1 MSITSPRPSM
11 APSGAAADPEDP
23 TADLAEVRWRPSAG
37 GIAARLAVWCV
48 VGAALGALP
57 VVVPPLTRTVVAT
70 VAVFGMV
77 ALSLNVLVGYAG
89 QVSLGH
95 SAFLGI
101 GAFGAG
107 YVLTELALPWEV
119 AVAVAV
125 ALGAAVALL
134 LGVVALRVRGLY
146 LALVT
151 LALGLFAERVLFG
164 IEPLTGG
171 GAGQTADRPPWA
183 MGDLAYAYVCY
194 AGLAV
199 VWLLDWRLTDSKAG
213 RAIRALRDDERVAAS
228 WGIDVTR
235 YKLLAFVLSGAV
247 AGLAGALFA
256 SITEVVSP
264 LTFSFML
271 SLTFLMMVVVG
282 GIGSRIGVVIGA
294 SLFTALPNLLDALHE
309 AAPRFPLD
317 GSAAQVFGAVL
328 LLAVLVRF
336 PGGIAQLL
344 DPFVRWCTFRQ
355 PAAPGGTSSGSSQ
368 GGTNVRP

>member
-1 MSITSPRPSM
+1 MSITSPRPSL
-11 APSGAAADPEDP
+11 APTVATGNRTD
-23 TADLAEVRWRPSAG
+23 DLAVVRWRPSAR

-48 VGAALGALP
+48 LAAGLGGLP
-57 VVVPPLTRTVVAT
+57 LVVPPLTRTVVAT

-107 YVLTELALPWEV
+107 YVLTELSLPWEL
-119 AVAVAV
+119 AVTVAV
-125 ALGAAVALL
+125 ALGASIALL

-183 MGDLAYAYVCY
+183 TGDLAYAYVCY
-194 AGLAV
+194 VGLAL
-199 VWLLDWRLTDSKAG
+199 VWLVDWRLTASKAG

-294 SLFTALPNLLDALHE
+294 AVFTALPNLLDALHE
-309 AAPRFPLD
+309 AMPRFPLD

-344 DPFVRWCTFRQ
+344 DPVVRWCTFRP
-355 PAAPGGTSSGSSQ
+355 PAAPGGDTTGPGQ
-368 GGTNVRP
+368 GGTHVRP